1 MPPPHLSLTFPPTC
15 HCHSG
20 PILRSPHVARPHPSH
35 RRATPFSSSSALRY
49 TPTPAQRP
57 PCSATPPSSS
67 RRGCPRPPPHPLR
80 RPNLR
85 SRCLHFPSTPLFPL
99 HHQPRTVTAA
109 PTIPLPPSL
118 SPHAPPTEKKIAAA
132 AMQRLSLGSPA
143 GKNSRLSVA
152 ADEEAEATDEKAA
165 KAMVRAR
172 ALNRSIHLV
181 PVLTL
186 LCFLVLFLLSHD
198 PSAALTGMSSAPRR
212 PPTHSNASLSALA
225 NRAHGDC
232 SVARADSPVLAAAT
246 TVTVTARPLE
256 AAVIA
261 GGGAFPSLRISIS
274 DETTT
279 QASES
284 FGALQCQRLT
294 RCSLAV
300 WLFALQRTRRSRPA
314 ACTGG

>member
-1 MPPPHLSLTFPPTC
+1 
-15 HCHSG
+15 
-20 PILRSPHVARPHPSH
+20 
-35 RRATPFSSSSALRY
+35 
-49 TPTPAQRP
+49 
-57 PCSATPPSSS
+57 
-67 RRGCPRPPPHPLR
+67 
-80 RPNLR
+80 
-85 SRCLHFPSTPLFPL
+85 
-99 HHQPRTVTAA
+99 
-109 PTIPLPPSL
+109 
-118 SPHAPPTEKKIAAA
+118 
-132 AMQRLSLGSPA
+132 MQRLSLGSPA

-256 AAVIA
+256 AAVVA
-261 GGGAFPSLRISIS
+261 GGA
-274 DETTT
+274 DATV
-279 QASES
+279 ASS
-284 FGALQCQRLT
+284 GVYRRLKEDP
-294 RCSLAV
+294 R
-300 WLFALQRTRRSRPA
+300 QQQQQQPHGRRLGMSRRR
-314 ACTGG
+314 